1 MGYRLRIPA
10 EIGDWLAGLRESEP
24 AAAAE
29 VGASLAALMAAAD
42 ALRPPLAT
50 PVEVDPAPGPDAD
63 LRELLDYQY
72 QRLLEMLQRVR
83 REVADV
89 ANQQWRLATQLE
101 VAGLDP
107 AMRAALE
114 RQLEAAGKLEPLL
127 SRRARRVQSL
137 VDAFRTEKETAKAM
151 ITAAEARVR
160 IDEAV
165 AELEDQTIRQ
175 VKPGDRPAMAEDLG
189 AYAEGAASER
199 SARLERLMAEAR
211 ELESLEDPGDPDDVA
226 PAAGRSRA
234 RVRELHADPLGSDA
248 RVFFAIEP
256 AETIVLLSV
265 LENAEAVARHREE
278 AIGTAAELLAD
289 ISDRGWPAGADG
301 PGQEFGDTGEF
312 LAQFFPQARAG
323 ILARAAGL
331 AQRGSLASLRERA
344 GLSAADLAQAT
355 GMSERRMEAL
365 ERGDLR
371 QATLHELTE
380 YLRAVGATLEVGANV
395 GGERRRLA

>member
-1 MGYRLRIPA
+1 MGYRLRVPA

-42 ALRPPLAT
+42 ASWPPLAT

-63 LRELLDYQY
+63 PRELLDYQY

-127 SRRARRVQSL
+127 SRRARRVESL
-137 VDAFRTEKETAKAM
+137 VDAFRAEKETAKAM

-165 AELEDQTIRQ
+165 AELERQTIRR
-175 VKPGDRPAMAEDLG
+175 VKRGDGPGMTDDLG
-189 AYAEGAASER
+189 AYAERAASER

-211 ELESLEDPGDPDDVA
+211 ELEGLEDPGAPDDVA
-226 PAAGRSRA
+226 PAAGHSRA

-265 LENAEAVARHREE
+265 LENTEAVARHREE

-289 ISDRGWPAGADG
+289 IGDRGWPAGADG
-301 PGQEFGDTGEF
+301 PGLEFGDTGEF
-312 LAQFFPQARAG
+312 LTRFFPQARAG
-323 ILARAAGL
+323 ILARAAAL
-331 AQRGSLASLRERA
+331 ARRGSLASLRERA
-344 GLSAADLAQAT
+344 GLSAADLARAT

-380 YLRAVGATLEVGANV
+380 YVRAVGATLEVGANV
-395 GGERRRLA
+395 GGECQRLA